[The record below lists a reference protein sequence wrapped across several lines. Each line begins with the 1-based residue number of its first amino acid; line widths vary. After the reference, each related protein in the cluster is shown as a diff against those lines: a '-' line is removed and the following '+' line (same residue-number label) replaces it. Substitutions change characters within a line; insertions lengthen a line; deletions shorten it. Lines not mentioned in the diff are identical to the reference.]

1 MNVSRELSNDYYH
14 FKANSKDVELQ
25 LCISA
30 NFVSIV
36 SKISYQNFKKI
47 NTTFFLKKSRVKFF
61 FLLFSISKIFTPL
74 SPREKKFLK
83 NGNTLNSIASVDST
97 TIWNDCL
104 AIIQQEVDENS
115 FATWFKPI
123 IPLRTD
129 GEILT
134 IQVPSQFFYE
144 WLEDHFV
151 PVLKKAVHQVLG
163 KGGRLEYSVV
173 VDSGNKQSP
182 PVMVNY
188 PNGNG
193 TNKNGNVQ
201 PVNGSDVYSP
211 FSFRALNPQTVNSR
225 LNPNYT
231 FDNFIEGDC
240 NRLARSA
247 GLAVSKKPGVTSF
260 NPLML
265 YGGVGVGKT
274 HLVQAIGNEIKKSL
288 PHKIVLYVDQNDFT
302 SQFLNA
308 LQNNKMQDF
317 QNFYLQVDLLI
328 LDDVQFLAGREKT
341 QEIFFHIF
349 NQLHQSGKQI
359 IMTSDCP
366 PRDLKGFQER
376 LLSRFKWGLTADL
389 QEPDFE
395 TKLAI
400 INKKMQ
406 SDGID
411 IPKDVAEY
419 LAYSVDTNLRDMEGV
434 LNSLLFHATLLKK
447 EIDLEL
453 AKEVLKNIVKEIQ
466 SDVSVD
472 YIQKTVADYFKVE
485 LEAMKGKVK
494 KREIVIPRQTAMYF
508 CKRYTQLTL
517 ALIGENF
524 GGRDHSTVIHAL
536 ESVEDMMKT
545 DANFKNSIEELT
557 KKFKSRISA

>member
-1 MNVSRELSNDYYH
+1 MIVIYFSTKSRGGAACFDDLFFY
-14 FKANSKDVELQ
+14 
-25 LCISA
+25 I
-30 NFVSIV
+30 FVSLIPHEGSNLQEFRVIMEV
-36 SKISYQNFKKI
+36 SCG
-47 NTTFFLKKSRVKFF
+47 TV
-61 FLLFSISKIFTPL
+61 
-74 SPREKKFLK
+74 
-83 NGNTLNSIASVDST
+83 
-97 TIWNDCL
+97 WNDCL
-104 AIIQQEVDENS
+104 EVIRINVEEEN
-115 FATWFKPI
+115 FNTWFKPI
-123 IPLRTD
+123 APLRVE
-129 GEILT
+129 GEVLT

-144 WLEDHFV
+144 WLEDNYV
-151 PVLKKAVHQVLG
+151 AVLKKAINTVLG
-163 KGGRLEYSVV
+163 PSGRLEYSVV
-173 VDSGNKQSP
+173 VDSGNQQTP
-182 PVMVNY
+182 PVAVNY
-188 PNGNG
+188 PANGIGQRRGGAPQNSAFG
-193 TNKNGNVQ
+193 A
-201 PVNGSDVYSP
+201 DDYSP
-211 FSFRALNPQTVNSR
+211 FTLKAVNPQNINSR
-225 LNPNYT
+225 LNPAYS
-231 FDNFIEGDC
+231 FDNFVEGDC

-247 GLAVSKKPGVTSF
+247 GLAVAKKPGVTSF

-274 HLVQAIGNEIKKSL
+274 HLVQAVGNEIKNNMPSKV
-288 PHKIVLYVDQNDFT
+288 VLYVDQNDFT
-302 SQFLNA
+302 NQFLNA
-308 LQNNKMQDF
+308 LQNHRLQDF

-341 QEIFFHIF
+341 QEMFFHIF

-400 INKKMQ
+400 INRKMQ
-406 SDGID
+406 ADGIE
-411 IPKDVAEY
+411 IPTEVSEY

-434 LNSLLFHATLLKK
+434 LNSLIFHATLLKK

-453 AKEVLKNIVKEIQ
+453 AKEVLKNIIKEIQ

-472 YIQKTVADYFKVE
+472 FIQKTVAEYFKCD
-485 LEAMKGKVK
+485 LDAMKGKVK
-494 KREIVIPRQTAMYF
+494 KREIVIPRQVAMYF
-508 CKRYTQLTL
+508 CKRFTQLTL

-545 DANFKNSIEELT
+545 DANFKNSVDELG
-557 KKFKSRISA
+557 KKLKLRVS

>member
-1 MNVSRELSNDYYH
+1 MEVSCGT
-14 FKANSKDVELQ
+14 V
-25 LCISA
+25 
-30 NFVSIV
+30 
-36 SKISYQNFKKI
+36 
-47 NTTFFLKKSRVKFF
+47 
-61 FLLFSISKIFTPL
+61 
-74 SPREKKFLK
+74 
-83 NGNTLNSIASVDST
+83 
-97 TIWNDCL
+97 WNDCL
-104 AIIQQEVDENS
+104 EVIRENVGEEN
-115 FATWFKPI
+115 FNTWFKPI
-123 IPLRTD
+123 QPLRVD
-129 GEILT
+129 GDVLT

-144 WLEDHFV
+144 WLEDNYV
-151 PVLKKAVHQVLG
+151 PVLKKAIHTVLG
-163 KGGRLEYSVV
+163 PTGRLEYSVI
-173 VDSGNKQSP
+173 VDSGNQQAP
-182 PVMVNY
+182 PVSVNY
-188 PNGNG
+188 PNGSRRNTG
-193 TNKNGNVQ
+193 SQ
-201 PVNGSDVYSP
+201 VNGIMSDDYSP
-211 FSFRALNPQTVNSR
+211 FTVKASVNAHTVNSR
-225 LNPNYT
+225 LNPTYT
-231 FDNFIEGDC
+231 FDNFVEGDC

-247 GLAVSKKPGVTSF
+247 GVAVAKKPGVTSF

-274 HLVQAIGNEIKKSL
+274 HLVQAIGNEIKNSL
-288 PHKIVLYVDQNDFT
+288 PDKVVLYVDQNDFT
-302 SQFLNA
+302 NQFLGA
-308 LQNNKMQDF
+308 LQNHKLQEF

-341 QEIFFHIF
+341 QEMFFHIF

-400 INKKMQ
+400 INRKMLA
-406 SDGID
+406 DGIE
-411 IPKDVAEY
+411 IPTEVAEY

-434 LNSLLFHATLLKK
+434 LNSLIFHATLLKK

-453 AKEVLKNIVKEIQ
+453 AKEVMKNIIKEIQ

-472 YIQKTVADYFKVE
+472 FIQKTVSEYFKVD
-485 LEAMKGKVK
+485 LDSLKGKVK
-494 KREIVIPRQTAMYF
+494 KREFVIPRQVAMYF

-517 ALIGENF
+517 SLIGENF

-545 DANFKNSIEELT
+545 DVNFKSSVEELG
-557 KKFKSRISA
+557 KKLKMRL

>member
-1 MNVSRELSNDYYH
+1 MVVD
-14 FKANSKDVELQ
+14 
-25 LCISA
+25 C
-30 NFVSIV
+30 
-36 SKISYQNFKKI
+36 
-47 NTTFFLKKSRVKFF
+47 TTVWS
-61 FLLFSISKIFTPL
+61 
-74 SPREKKFLK
+74 
-83 NGNTLNSIASVDST
+83 
-97 TIWNDCL
+97 DCL
-104 AIIQQEVDENS
+104 EIIRNEVDEQN
-115 FATWFKPI
+115 FNTWFKPI
-123 IPLRTD
+123 TPLKSD
-129 GEILT
+129 GDVLT

-144 WLEDHFV
+144 WLEEHYV
-151 PVLKKAVHQVLG
+151 PVLRKAIHSIIG
-163 KGGRLEYSVV
+163 PTGRLEYSVV
-173 VDSGNKQSP
+173 VDSGNQTNP
-182 PVMVNY
+182 PLLVNY

-193 TNKNGNVQ
+193 VKRYAPQ
-201 PVNGSDVYSP
+201 SSAAILEDYSP
-211 FSFRALNPQTVNSR
+211 FSVKALNPLTVNSR

-231 FDNFIEGDC
+231 FDNFVEGDC

-247 GLAVSKKPGVTSF
+247 GVAVAKKPGVTSF

-274 HLVQAIGNEIKKSL
+274 HLVQAIGNEIKKNL
-288 PHKIVLYVDQNDFT
+288 PDKIVLYIDQNDFT

-308 LQNNKMQDF
+308 LQNHKIQEF
-317 QNFYLQVDLLI
+317 QNYYLQVDLLI

-341 QEIFFHIF
+341 QEMFFHIF

-400 INKKMQ
+400 IHNKMQ
-406 SDGID
+406 SDGIE
-411 IPKDVAEY
+411 IPTEVAEY

-485 LEAMKGKVK
+485 LEQMKSKLK
-494 KREIVIPRQTAMYF
+494 KREIVIPRQVAMYF

-545 DANFKNSIEELT
+545 DVNFRNSVEDLT
-557 KKFKSRISA
+557 KKFKSRMTA

>member
-1 MNVSRELSNDYYH
+1 MEV
-14 FKANSKDVELQ
+14 A
-25 LCISA
+25 
-30 NFVSIV
+30 
-36 SKISYQNFKKI
+36 
-47 NTTFFLKKSRVKFF
+47 TT
-61 FLLFSISKIFTPL
+61 
-74 SPREKKFLK
+74 
-83 NGNTLNSIASVDST
+83 T
-97 TIWNDCL
+97 TIWTDCL
-104 AIIQQEVDENS
+104 EIIKLNVDEQS
-115 FATWFKPI
+115 FNTWFKPI
-123 IPLRTD
+123 VPVRNEND
-129 GEILT
+129 VLT

-144 WLEDHFV
+144 WLEENYV
-151 PVLKKAVHQVLG
+151 PVLKKAVRQVLG
-163 KGGRLEYSVV
+163 ENGRLEYSVV
-173 VDSGNKQSP
+173 VDSGNQQNP

-188 PNGNG
+188 PNGHGIKKNIQPL
-193 TNKNGNVQ
+193 NGNG
-201 PVNGSDVYSP
+201 PSADYSP
-211 FSFRALNPQTVNSR
+211 FAYKALDPRTVNSR
-225 LNPNYT
+225 LNPNYL
-231 FDNFIEGDC
+231 FDNFVEGDC

-247 GLAVSKKPGVTSF
+247 GVAVAKKPGTTSF

-274 HLVQAIGNEIKKSL
+274 HLIQAIGNEIKKNM
-288 PHKIVLYVDQNDFT
+288 PDKVVLYVDQNDFT
-302 SQFLNA
+302 NQFLNA
-308 LQNNKMQDF
+308 LQNLKMQEF

-341 QEIFFHIF
+341 QEIFFNIF

-400 INKKMQ
+400 INNKMQ
-406 SDGID
+406 SDGIE
-411 IPKDVAEY
+411 IPKEVAEY

-434 LNSLLFHATLLKK
+434 LNSLLFHATLLKRN
-447 EIDLEL
+447 IDLDL
-453 AKEVLKNIVKEIQ
+453 AKEVLKNIIKEIQ

-472 YIQKTVADYFKVE
+472 YIQKTVADFFKVGTE
-485 LEAMKGKVK
+485 QMKGKVK

-536 ESVEDMMKT
+536 ESVEDMMKV
-545 DANFKNSIEELT
+545 DSNFKNSVDELT
-557 KKFKSRISA
+557 KKFKSRMSA

>member
-1 MNVSRELSNDYYH
+1 MVVDCATVWSDCLEVIRQ
-14 FKANSKDVELQ
+14 DVDE
-25 LCISA
+25 
-30 NFVSIV
+30 
-36 SKISYQNFKKI
+36 QNF
-47 NTTFFLKKSRVKFF
+47 N
-61 FLLFSISKIFTPL
+61 
-74 SPREKKFLK
+74 
-83 NGNTLNSIASVDST
+83 
-97 TIWNDCL
+97 
-104 AIIQQEVDENS
+104 
-115 FATWFKPI
+115 TWFKPI
-123 IPLRTD
+123 SPLRSEGD
-129 GEILT
+129 VLT

-144 WLEDHFV
+144 WLEEHYV
-151 PVLKKAVHQVLG
+151 PVLKRAIHQVMG
-163 KGGRLEYSVV
+163 PNGRLEYSVI
-173 VDSGNKQSP
+173 VDSGNQKNP

-193 TNKNGNVQ
+193 TKRYPFQATNGAAHE
-201 PVNGSDVYSP
+201 DYSP
-211 FSFRALNPQTVNSR
+211 FSFKALNPQTVNSR
-225 LNPNYT
+225 LNPSYT
-231 FDNFIEGDC
+231 FDNFVEGDC

-247 GLAVSKKPGVTSF
+247 GVAVAKKPGVTSF

-274 HLVQAIGNEIKKSL
+274 HLVQAIGNEIKRNL
-288 PHKIVLYVDQNDFT
+288 PEKIVLYIDQNDFT

-308 LQNNKMQDF
+308 LQNHKIQEF
-317 QNFYLQVDLLI
+317 QNYYLQVDLLI

-341 QEIFFHIF
+341 QEMFFHIF

-400 INKKMQ
+400 IHNKMQ
-406 SDGID
+406 SDGIE
-411 IPKDVAEY
+411 IPTEVAEY

-447 EIDLEL
+447 DIDLEL

-466 SDVSVD
+466 ADVSVD
-472 YIQKTVADYFKVE
+472 FIQKTVADYFKVS
-485 LEAMKGKVK
+485 LDQMKSKVK
-494 KREIVIPRQTAMYF
+494 KREIVIPRQVAMYF

-545 DANFKNSIEELT
+545 DANFKNSVDELT
-557 KKFKSRISA
+557 KKFKTRMTGSN

>member
-1 MNVSRELSNDYYH
+1 
-14 FKANSKDVELQ
+14 
-25 LCISA
+25 
-30 NFVSIV
+30 
-36 SKISYQNFKKI
+36 
-47 NTTFFLKKSRVKFF
+47 
-61 FLLFSISKIFTPL
+61 
-74 SPREKKFLK
+74 
-83 NGNTLNSIASVDST
+83 
-97 TIWNDCL
+97 
-104 AIIQQEVDENS
+104 
-115 FATWFKPI
+115 
-123 IPLRTD
+123 
-129 GEILT
+129 LT

-144 WLEDHFV
+144 WLEEHYV

-163 KGGRLEYSVV
+163 TNGRLEYSVI
-173 VDSGNKQSP
+173 VDSGNHNNP
-182 PVMVNY
+182 PVLVNY

-193 TNKNGNVQ
+193 FKKSNAQTVNGN
-201 PVNGSDVYSP
+201 GHDEYSP
-211 FSFRALNPQTVNSR
+211 FSFKALNPQTVNSR
-225 LNPNYT
+225 LNPNYS
-231 FDNFIEGDC
+231 FDNFVEGDC

-247 GLAVSKKPGVTSF
+247 GVAVAKKPGTTSF

-274 HLVQAIGNEIKKSL
+274 HLVQAIGNEIKKNL
-288 PHKIVLYVDQNDFT
+288 PSKIVLYVDQNDFT

-308 LQNNKMQDF
+308 LQNHKMQEF

-400 INKKMQ
+400 IHNKMQ
-406 SDGID
+406 SDGIE
-411 IPKDVAEY
+411 IPTEVAEY
-419 LAYSVDTNLRDMEGV
+419 LAFSVDTNLRDMEGV

-466 SDVSVD
+466 ADVSVD
-472 YIQKTVADYFKVE
+472 FIQKTVGDYFKVD
-485 LEAMKGKVK
+485 LEAMKSKVK

-545 DANFKNSIEELT
+545 DANFKNSVEELT

>member
-1 MNVSRELSNDYYH
+1 MPIE
-14 FKANSKDVELQ
+14 
-25 LCISA
+25 
-30 NFVSIV
+30 
-36 SKISYQNFKKI
+36 
-47 NTTFFLKKSRVKFF
+47 
-61 FLLFSISKIFTPL
+61 
-74 SPREKKFLK
+74 
-83 NGNTLNSIASVDST
+83 ST
-97 TIWNDCL
+97 AVWNDCL
-104 AIIQQEVDENS
+104 EIIKQSVDEQS
-115 FATWFKPI
+115 FNTWFKPI
-123 IPLRTD
+123 TPLRNEGD
-129 GEILT
+129 VLT

-144 WLEDHFV
+144 WLEEHYV
-151 PVLKKAVHQVLG
+151 PVLKKAVHEVLG
-163 KGGRLEYSVV
+163 ENGRLEYSVI
-173 VDSGNKQSP
+173 VDSGNHLNP
-182 PVMVNY
+182 PVLVNY

-193 TNKNGNVQ
+193 FKKSNAQ
-201 PVNGSDVYSP
+201 AVNGHEEYSP
-211 FSFRALNPQTVNSR
+211 FSFKALNPQTVNSR
-225 LNPNYT
+225 LNPNYS
-231 FDNFIEGDC
+231 FDNFVEGDC

-247 GLAVSKKPGVTSF
+247 GVAVAKKPGTTSF

-274 HLVQAIGNEIKKSL
+274 HLVQAIGNEIKKNL
-288 PHKIVLYVDQNDFT
+288 PEKIVLYVDQNDFT

-308 LQNNKMQDF
+308 LQNHKMQEF

-400 INKKMQ
+400 IHNKMQ
-406 SDGID
+406 SDGIE
-411 IPKDVAEY
+411 IPTEVAEY
-419 LAYSVDTNLRDMEGV
+419 LAFSVDTNLRDMEGV

-466 SDVSVD
+466 ADVSVD
-472 YIQKTVADYFKVE
+472 FIQKTVADFFKVE
-485 LEAMKGKVK
+485 LEAMKSKIK

-545 DANFKNSIEELT
+545 DANYKNGVEELT

>member
-1 MNVSRELSNDYYH
+1 MEVD
-14 FKANSKDVELQ
+14 
-25 LCISA
+25 
-30 NFVSIV
+30 
-36 SKISYQNFKKI
+36 
-47 NTTFFLKKSRVKFF
+47 TTTVW
-61 FLLFSISKIFTPL
+61 T
-74 SPREKKFLK
+74 
-83 NGNTLNSIASVDST
+83 
-97 TIWNDCL
+97 DCL
-104 AIIQQEVDENS
+104 EIIKQNVDEQS
-115 FATWFKPI
+115 FNTWFKPI
-123 IPLRTD
+123 TPVRTD
-129 GEILT
+129 GDVLT

-144 WLEDHFV
+144 WIEDNYV
-151 PVLKKAVHQVLG
+151 PVLKKAVHTVLG
-163 KGGRLEYSVV
+163 PTGRLEYSVV
-173 VDSGNKQSP
+173 VDSGNQQSP
-182 PVMVNY
+182 PVLVNY

-193 TNKNGNVQ
+193 LKKNNLQPTNGNGQ
-201 PVNGSDVYSP
+201 TEYSP
-211 FSFRALNPQTVNSR
+211 FAYKALDPRTVNSR
-225 LNPNYT
+225 LNPNYQ
-231 FDNFIEGDC
+231 FDNFVEGDC

-247 GLAVSKKPGVTSF
+247 GLAVAKKPGTTSF

-274 HLVQAIGNEIKKSL
+274 HLIQAIGNEIKKNM
-288 PHKIVLYVDQNDFT
+288 PEKVVLYVDQNDFT
-302 SQFLNA
+302 NQFLNA
-308 LQNNKMQDF
+308 LQNLKMQEF

-341 QEIFFHIF
+341 QEIFFNIF

-400 INKKMQ
+400 INNKMQ
-406 SDGID
+406 NDGID
-411 IPKDVAEY
+411 IPSEVAEY

-447 EIDLEL
+447 NIDLDL
-453 AKEVLKNIVKEIQ
+453 AKEVLKNIIKEIQ

-485 LEAMKGKVK
+485 LEQMKGKVK
-494 KREIVIPRQTAMYF
+494 KREIVIPRQVAMYF

-536 ESVEDMMKT
+536 ESVEDMMKL
-545 DANFKNSIEELT
+545 DANFKNTVDELT
-557 KKFKSRISA
+557 KKFKSRMSM

>member
-1 MNVSRELSNDYYH
+1 LIFIFFYT
-14 FKANSKDVELQ
+14 
-25 LCISA
+25 
-30 NFVSIV
+30 FVSPEN
-36 SKISYQNFKKI
+36 KKRQN
-47 NTTFFLKKSRVKFF
+47 
-61 FLLFSISKIFTPL
+61 PQ
-74 SPREKKFLK
+74 P
-83 NGNTLNSIASVDST
+83 LNSTLSVESTTAWHECLEIIKQSVDE
-97 TIWNDCL
+97 
-104 AIIQQEVDENS
+104 QS
-115 FATWFKPI
+115 FNTWFKPI
-123 IPLRTD
+123 NPLRNVGD
-129 GEILT
+129 VLT

-144 WLEDHFV
+144 WLEEHYV
-151 PVLKKAVHQVLG
+151 PVLKKAVHQILG
-163 KGGRLEYSVV
+163 PSGRLEYSVI
-173 VDSGNKQSP
+173 VDSGNHNNP
-182 PVMVNY
+182 PVLVNY
-188 PNGNG
+188 PNGSGFKKSNAQAV
-193 TNKNGNVQ
+193 NGN
-201 PVNGSDVYSP
+201 GHEEYSP
-211 FSFRALNPQTVNSR
+211 FSFKALNPQTVNSR
-225 LNPNYT
+225 LNPNYS
-231 FDNFIEGDC
+231 FDNFVEGDC

-247 GLAVSKKPGVTSF
+247 GVAVAKKPGTTSF

-274 HLVQAIGNEIKKSL
+274 HLVQAIGNEIKKNL
-288 PHKIVLYVDQNDFT
+288 PEKIVLYVDQNDFT

-308 LQNNKMQDF
+308 LQNHKMQEF

-400 INKKMQ
+400 IHNKMQ
-406 SDGID
+406 SDGIE
-411 IPKDVAEY
+411 IPTEVAEY
-419 LAYSVDTNLRDMEGV
+419 LAFSVDTNLRDMEGV

-472 YIQKTVADYFKVE
+472 FIQKTVGDYFKVD
-485 LEAMKGKVK
+485 LEAMKSKVK

-545 DANFKNSIEELT
+545 DANFKNSVEELT
-557 KKFKSRISA
+557 KKFKSRMSS

>member
-1 MNVSRELSNDYYH
+1 MVVDCATVWGDCLEVIRQQVDE
-14 FKANSKDVELQ
+14 
-25 LCISA
+25 
-30 NFVSIV
+30 
-36 SKISYQNFKKI
+36 QNF
-47 NTTFFLKKSRVKFF
+47 N
-61 FLLFSISKIFTPL
+61 
-74 SPREKKFLK
+74 
-83 NGNTLNSIASVDST
+83 
-97 TIWNDCL
+97 
-104 AIIQQEVDENS
+104 
-115 FATWFKPI
+115 TWFKPI
-123 IPLRTD
+123 SPLKSD
-129 GEILT
+129 ADVLT

-144 WLEDHFV
+144 WLEEHYV
-151 PVLKKAVHQVLG
+151 PVLKKAIHHVMG
-163 KGGRLEYSVV
+163 PNGRLEYSVV
-173 VDSGNKQSP
+173 VDSGNHKNP
-182 PVMVNY
+182 PLMVNY

-193 TNKNGNVQ
+193 TKRYPFQATNGAAHE
-201 PVNGSDVYSP
+201 DYSP
-211 FSFRALNPQTVNSR
+211 FSFKALNPQTVNSR
-225 LNPNYT
+225 LNPSYT
-231 FDNFIEGDC
+231 FDNFVEGDC

-247 GLAVSKKPGVTSF
+247 GVAVAKKPGVTSF

-274 HLVQAIGNEIKKSL
+274 HLVQAIGNEIKRNL
-288 PHKIVLYVDQNDFT
+288 PEKIVLYIDQNDFT

-308 LQNNKMQDF
+308 LQNHKIQEF
-317 QNFYLQVDLLI
+317 QNYYLQVDLLI

-341 QEIFFHIF
+341 QEMFFHIF

-400 INKKMQ
+400 IHNKMQ
-406 SDGID
+406 SDGIE
-411 IPKDVAEY
+411 IPTEVAEY

-447 EIDLEL
+447 DIDLEL

-466 SDVSVD
+466 ADVSVD
-472 YIQKTVADYFKVE
+472 FIQKTVADYFKVS
-485 LEAMKGKVK
+485 LEQMKSKVK
-494 KREIVIPRQTAMYF
+494 KREIVIPRQVAMYF

-545 DANFKNSIEELT
+545 DANFKNSVEELT
-557 KKFKSRISA
+557 KKFKTRMTGSN

>member
-1 MNVSRELSNDYYH
+1 MP
-14 FKANSKDVELQ
+14 VE
-25 LCISA
+25 A
-30 NFVSIV
+30 ATV
-36 SKISYQNFKKI
+36 
-47 NTTFFLKKSRVKFF
+47 
-61 FLLFSISKIFTPL
+61 
-74 SPREKKFLK
+74 
-83 NGNTLNSIASVDST
+83 
-97 TIWNDCL
+97 WNDCL
-104 AIIQQEVDENS
+104 HIIKASVDEQS
-115 FATWFKPI
+115 FNTWFKPI
-123 IPLRTD
+123 TPLRNE
-129 GEILT
+129 GEVLT

-144 WLEDHFV
+144 WLEEHYV

-163 KGGRLEYSVV
+163 TNGRLEYSVI
-173 VDSGNKQSP
+173 VDSGNHNNP
-182 PVMVNY
+182 PVLVNY

-193 TNKNGNVQ
+193 FKKSNAQAVNTNGH
-201 PVNGSDVYSP
+201 DEYSP
-211 FSFRALNPQTVNSR
+211 FSFKALNPQTVNSR
-225 LNPNYT
+225 LNPNYS
-231 FDNFIEGDC
+231 FDNFVEGDC

-247 GLAVSKKPGVTSF
+247 GVAVAKKPGTTSF

-274 HLVQAIGNEIKKSL
+274 HLVQAIGNEIKKNL
-288 PHKIVLYVDQNDFT
+288 PSKIVLYVDQNDFT

-308 LQNNKMQDF
+308 LKNHKMQEF

-400 INKKMQ
+400 IHNKMQ
-406 SDGID
+406 SDGIE
-411 IPKDVAEY
+411 IPTEVAEY
-419 LAYSVDTNLRDMEGV
+419 LAFSVDTNLRDMEGV

-466 SDVSVD
+466 ADVSVD
-472 YIQKTVADYFKVE
+472 FIQKTVGDYFKVD
-485 LEAMKGKVK
+485 LEAMKSKVK

-545 DANFKNSIEELT
+545 DANFKNSVEELT